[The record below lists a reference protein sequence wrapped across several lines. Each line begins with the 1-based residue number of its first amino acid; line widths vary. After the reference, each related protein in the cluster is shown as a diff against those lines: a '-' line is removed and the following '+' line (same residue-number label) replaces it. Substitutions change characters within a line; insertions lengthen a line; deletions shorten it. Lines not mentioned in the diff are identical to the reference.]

1 MLLEQKP
8 DTDPVR
14 TEGSPTK
21 DQQLEAL
28 RIDSLVNFEP
38 SNLERAQNFDS
49 TSCQVSKVG
58 LPHELYGI
66 QGNVPTGARM
76 LILWITLRLG
86 FMPDFLTAGLSPDFV
101 PYLDGLTLQRLTHK
115 EVVAGNRPDTVILL
129 EHESTFTAG
138 KRTEDSER
146 PTDGTTVIDVDRG
159 GKITWHGPGQL
170 VGYPIMRLP
179 DPIDVVGYVRF
190 LEQVLIDVCADFGLV
205 TERVEGRSGV
215 WAPTGGAHVKIAA
228 IGIRVAEHTTMHG
241 FALNCSNSLEPYD
254 TIVACGIRDAG
265 TSTISALTGQV
276 VTPAMAAE
284 RVKLRLR
291 DIAKVEA

>member
-1 MLLEQKP
+1 
-8 DTDPVR
+8 
-14 TEGSPTK
+14 
-21 DQQLEAL
+21 
-28 RIDSLVNFEP
+28 
-38 SNLERAQNFDS
+38 
-49 TSCQVSKVG
+49 VG
-58 LPHELYGI
+58 LAHALYGI
-66 QGNVPTGARM
+66 QGRALAGARNI
-76 LILWITLRLG
+76 ILWITLRLVG
-86 FMPDFLTAGLSPDFV
+86 VPEFLTAGLSPDFV
-101 PYLDGLTLQRLTHK
+101 PYLDGLALQRSTHK
-115 EVVAGNRPDTVILL
+115 EVVAGTRPDTVILL
-129 EHESTFTAG
+129 EHESTYTAG

-146 PTDGTTVIDVDRG
+146 PTDGTSVIDVDRG

-190 LEQVLIDVCADFGLV
+190 LEQVLIDVCSDFGLA

-215 WAPTGGAHVKIAA
+215 WAPTGDTHVKIAA

-254 TIVACGIRDAG
+254 TIVACGIKDAA
-265 TSTISALTGQV
+265 TSTISALTGEL

-291 DIAKVEA
+291 SIAKVEA